1 VAAQGGS
8 VRIAALY
15 DIHGNIHALDAVLAE
30 VIASDAD
37 IIVGGGDVASGPFPA
52 QTIERLM
59 ALPAPARFVMGN
71 ADRELIEAF
80 DRPDPPPPAN
90 AAEATTQWCARQ
102 LLSRHV
108 DFLRSFDATVT
119 LGIEGDGSTLFCHGS
134 PRSDEE
140 LITPAT
146 PAERVEPMLLGLS
159 AKTVICGHTHMQF
172 DRRISGIRLLNAG
185 SVGMPYEKTPG
196 AYWAMVAEG
205 IQLRCTAYDL
215 DAAAVAIAAT
225 DWPMAKEFALENV
238 LTVPSP
244 EEAIA
249 IFEPGPVE

>member
-15 DIHGNIHALDAVLAE
+15 DIHGNIHALDAVLADVME
-30 VIASDAD
+30 VDAD
-37 IIVGGGDVASGPFPA
+37 TIVVGGDVASGPFPS

-59 ALPAPARFVMGN
+59 ALPVPSRFVMGN
-71 ADRELIEAF
+71 ADRELIETF
-80 DRPDPPPPAN
+80 DGPDEPPAMN
-90 AAEATTQWCARQ
+90 GADATTQWCAQQ
-102 LLSRHV
+102 LAGRHT

-119 LGIEGDGSTLFCHGS
+119 LEVEGTGSVLFCHGS

-140 LITPAT
+140 LVTPAT
-146 PAERVEPMLLGLS
+146 PEERIEPMLSGVGE
-159 AKTVICGHTHMQF
+159 KTVVCGHTHMQF
-172 DRRISGIRLLNAG
+172 DRHVSGVRLVNAG

-196 AYWAMVAEG
+196 AYWALVGET

-244 EEAIA
+244 QEAIA
-249 IFEPGPVE
+249 IFEPG

>member
-1 VAAQGGS
+1 VADQGGS

-15 DIHGNIHALDAVLAE
+15 DIHGNIHALDAVLAD
-30 VIASDAD
+30 VMSSDAD
-37 IIVGGGDVASGPFPA
+37 IIVVGGDVASGPFPA

-80 DRPDPPPPAN
+80 ALADAPPPMN
-90 AAEATTQWCARQ
+90 GAEATTQWCARQ
-102 LLSRHV
+102 LSGRHV
-108 DFLRSFDATVT
+108 DLLRSFDATVT
-119 LGIEGDGSTLFCHGS
+119 LAVEGDGSTLFCHGS

-140 LITPAT
+140 LVTPVT
-146 PAERVEPMLLGLS
+146 PEGRVEPMLVGVS
-159 AKTVICGHTHMQF
+159 ANTVVCGHTHMQF
-172 DRRISGIRLLNAG
+172 ERRISGVRLINAG
-185 SVGMPYEKTPG
+185 SVGMPYETAPG
-196 AYWAMVAEG
+196 AYWAMVGET
-205 IQLRCTAYDL
+205 IELRRTAYDL

-238 LTVPSP
+238 VTVPSP

-249 IFEPGPVE
+249 IFEPR